1 MLAHV
6 SKKIR
11 KSKQKSRKLEKS
23 ERKPFWTLA
32 VTSQCRTKEKGKRGD
47 RWVPWATHRW
57 HLASLGGDVLC
68 YTLA

>member
-32 VTSQCRTKEKGKRGD
+32 VTSQCRIRVGNGVWPLGKALRESSTSK
-47 RWVPWATHRW
+47 P
-57 HLASLGGDVLC
+57 
-68 YTLA
+68 

>member
-32 VTSQCRTKEKGKRGD
+32 VTSQCRITFSVSERRG
-47 RWVPWATHRW
+47 
-57 HLASLGGDVLC
+57 LE
-68 YTLA
+68 